1 MPEFIYRIQPTR
13 ADMLATGPTPEES
26 RIVGEHFR
34 HLQSLAQSGVV
45 LLAGRTQTSDEQSF
59 GIVIL
64 EAADEAH
71 ARQLM
76 ESDPAVAQGVMR
88 ASLWPFRVAV
98 ASRSATSP

>member
-1 MPEFIYRIQPTR
+1 MPEFIYRIQPIR
-13 ADMLATGPTPEES
+13 ADMQATGPTPEES

-45 LLAGRTQTSDEQSF
+45 LLAGRTLTSDEQSF

-76 ESDPAVAQGVMR
+76 DSDPAVAQGVMR

-98 ASRSATSP
+98 SSRSATSP